1 MFHIIYIA
9 ALTKN
14 LNDPKI
20 VCPCFSYYYLFENF
34 WFMLLTGQ
42 PGFGIP
48 GPPGLPGLSGKL

>member
-1 MFHIIYIA
+1 MLELFHVGNVFMFHIIYIA

-34 WFMLLTGQ
+34 WFML
-42 PGFGIP
+42 
-48 GPPGLPGLSGKL
+48 